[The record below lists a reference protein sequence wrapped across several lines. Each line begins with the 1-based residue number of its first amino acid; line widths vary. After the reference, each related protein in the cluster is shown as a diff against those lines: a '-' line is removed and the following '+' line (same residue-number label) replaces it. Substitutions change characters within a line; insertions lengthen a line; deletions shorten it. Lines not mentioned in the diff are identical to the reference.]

1 MVVEG
6 FRKGI
11 ESKKV
16 EEYEQRP
23 EAVPPS
29 VAEILA
35 DPAYSELLSLAL
47 EKQGKDDLRR
57 KILRREILEKQ
68 DFEDL
73 ESYRQLIKDA
83 KEYSR
88 EITQRLTPATI
99 KIIAGA
105 SPEFNN
111 LVAQIGINK
120 INEFLE
126 AYLPR
131 LYVINENKFRKL
143 AGKIEAIKQAEQ
155 ELQNIDNSLKEA
167 CRKYGISES
176 ELAQVYERG
185 GNNEEIKALVYER
198 LNLLERIQ
206 NLLRGGKLI
215 GERANELNKIGNIQ
229 QKIEAIHNNLAE
241 VGKII
246 ADAIFG
252 TEEEEG
258 IAEARVFLTKALY
271 GQIEKLGG
279 GISFKEA
286 VYSEEDLKREWEE
299 YQREV
304 TKEGGAFDGK
314 DKDDPVV
321 KQELRNGFMSYLR
334 QKRFK
339 NKRGGVIDVL
349 MGMVANWLATK

>member
-6 FRKGI
+6 FRRGI

-88 EITQRLTPATI
+88 EITQRLTPKTI

-105 SPEFNN
+105 SPAFNN

-120 INEFLE
+120 VNEFLE

-131 LYVINENKFRKL
+131 LYVINENKFREL
-143 AGKIEAIKQAEQ
+143 AGKIDAIKKAEQ

-176 ELAQVYERG
+176 ELAQIYERIG
-185 GNNEEIKALVYER
+185 GEQGTQEGEQGQEIRRGDKEIRELLYKR
-198 LNLLERIQ
+198 LNILQKVWDKLS
-206 NLLRGGKLI
+206 GG
-215 GERANELNKIGNIQ
+215 G
-229 QKIEAIHNNLAE
+229 
-241 VGKII
+241 
-246 ADAIFG
+246 
-252 TEEEEG
+252 
-258 IAEARVFLTKALY
+258 LTKEKNR
-271 GQIEKLGG
+271 GIEQ
-279 GISFKEA
+279 S
-286 VYSEEDLKREWEE
+286 Y
-299 YQREV
+299 
-304 TKEGGAFDGK
+304 
-314 DKDDPVV
+314 
-321 KQELRNGFMSYLR
+321 RN
-334 QKRFK
+334 
-339 NKRGGVIDVL
+339 
-349 MGMVANWLATK
+349 

>member
-1 MVVEG
+1 VALQ
-6 FRKGI
+6 RK
-11 ESKKV
+11 
-16 EEYEQRP
+16 
-23 EAVPPS
+23 
-29 VAEILA
+29 
-35 DPAYSELLSLAL
+35 
-47 EKQGKDDLRR
+47 
-57 KILRREILEKQ
+57 
-68 DFEDL
+68 
-73 ESYRQLIKDA
+73 
-83 KEYSR
+83 
-88 EITQRLTPATI
+88 
-99 KIIAGA
+99 
-105 SPEFNN
+105 
-111 LVAQIGINK
+111 
-120 INEFLE
+120 
-126 AYLPR
+126 
-131 LYVINENKFRKL
+131 
-143 AGKIEAIKQAEQ
+143 KIE
-155 ELQNIDNSLKEA
+155 
-167 CRKYGISES
+167 
-176 ELAQVYERG
+176 
-185 GNNEEIKALVYER
+185 
-198 LNLLERIQ
+198 
-206 NLLRGGKLI
+206 
-215 GERANELNKIGNIQ
+215 ELNKVTEIEG
-229 QKIEAIHNNLAE
+229 KIKELHERLAE
-241 VGKII
+241 VGKMI